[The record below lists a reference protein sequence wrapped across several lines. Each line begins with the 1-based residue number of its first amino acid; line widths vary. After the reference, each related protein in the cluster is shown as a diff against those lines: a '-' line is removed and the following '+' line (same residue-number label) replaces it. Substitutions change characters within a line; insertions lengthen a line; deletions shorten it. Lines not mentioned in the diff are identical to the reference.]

1 VEETD
6 VDLPPHQPTPHPLQ
20 VFVVV
25 VAVLV
30 VLEALAAP
38 TAQPAVVVLSLF
50 DTQQT
55 HLMHSP
61 HQLAHPHIAT

>member
-1 VEETD
+1 
-6 VDLPPHQPTPHPLQ
+6 
-20 VFVVV
+20 VVV

-61 HQLAHPHIAT
+61 HLLAHPHIAT